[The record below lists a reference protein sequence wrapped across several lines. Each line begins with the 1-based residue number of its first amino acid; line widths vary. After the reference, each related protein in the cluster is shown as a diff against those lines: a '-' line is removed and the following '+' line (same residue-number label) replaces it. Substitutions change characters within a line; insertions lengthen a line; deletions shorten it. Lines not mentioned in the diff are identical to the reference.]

1 MPTEKTAFDDWL
13 KDKLHRDLVFRCVV
27 WITVPAIASY
37 YAIRFE
43 SVDPLQLMM
52 RTTETIMRILNILGS
67 FALFLAC
74 AALMFKDLESC
85 DNANWG
91 QSTRRGYV
99 GGVVRR
105 MAGDLT
111 LWSLGAVITILTVT
125 CVAISLARTSVPV
138 LALLGVFFV
147 VLLTWLTVIS
157 LMNVLVR
164 RSEPTP
170 AALKLK
176 RAYFVALAYVSVL
189 VLFLLVVWG

>member
-1 MPTEKTAFDDWL
+1 MATEKTAFDDWL
-13 KDKLHRDLVFRCVV
+13 KDKLHRDLVFRGMV
-27 WITVPAIASY
+27 WIAVPAIASY

-52 RTTETIMRILNILGS
+52 RTTETVMRILNILGS
-67 FALFLAC
+67 FALFLTC

-91 QSTRRGYV
+91 QNTRKGYV

-105 MAGDLT
+105 LAGDLT
-111 LWSLGAVITILTVT
+111 LWSLGAVLTILTVT
-125 CVAISLARTSVPV
+125 GVAISLTNTPISI
-138 LALLGVFFV
+138 LLGAFV
-147 VLLTWLTVIS
+147 IVLLMWLTVIS

-170 AALKLK
+170 VALKLK
-176 RAYFVALAYVSVL
+176 RPHFVALAYISAL
-189 VLFLLVVWG
+189 VLFPLVVWGR